1 MPAGWKWCQP
11 FSRLKSL
18 LPEALNLTCRTLAVL
33 IVLRGLFRLCRRKN
47 MKTRAETWIPVSCN
61 GDVITPRPP
70 RLYFESIRG
79 YFSKTSCTKAFS
91 LIIKTT
97 SQPIMPHL
105 CSAISPDFPHFLL
118 QTASGGTQRCL
129 PSGPASFRATYL
141 PMSGGLIFRWRH
153 DQFILCTLQ
162 SASAPSLPAVWF
174 PAAGHL
180 FSSLKAT
187 VLLFVAQT
195 GSTSDPSGAFFSAQL
210 SK

>member
-1 MPAGWKWCQP
+1 MGTWSPLAHHVFTLSLSEGIFQRQGP
-11 FSRLKSL
+11 VLSNQHVISLRLHKGF
-18 LPEALNLTCRTLAVL
+18 LT
-33 IVLRGLFRLCRRKN
+33 
-47 MKTRAETWIPVSCN
+47 S
-61 GDVITPRPP
+61 
-70 RLYFESIRG
+70 
-79 YFSKTSCTKAFS
+79 
-91 LIIKTT
+91 IIKTT
-97 SQPIMPHL
+97 SQPIMPRL
-105 CSAISPDFPHFLL
+105 CSAVSPDFPHFLL

-187 VLLFVAQT
+187 LPLFVAQT
-195 GSTSDPSGAFFSAQL
+195 GSPSDPSGAFSFSPAEQIKPNYFHHRLGFQL
-210 SK
+210 FVWTVLRMKRR